1 MNVLCL
7 VAQLHLT
14 CSPVDCSLP
23 GSFVHEIFQARI
35 LEWGTVSYSRGSSQ
49 SRDGTRVSVVSCI
62 VRQILY
68 HWEAPDFMNNIGN
81 MTRTDY
87 QNEKWPFNIFLV
99 SLKTKGSLSFQL
111 CGILSETNSKIY
123 LRTVIVNCC
132 SKINTIILNKST
144 KKHEVLWKPTP

>member
-1 MNVLCL
+1 MHPCVLGEGGVVRCNLIPHIEPYAVLCL

-35 LEWGTVSYSRGSSQ
+35 LEWGTISYSRGSSQ
-49 SRDGTRVSVVSCI
+49 SRDGTCVSVVSCI

-87 QNEKWPFNIFLV
+87 QNEK
-99 SLKTKGSLSFQL
+99 
-111 CGILSETNSKIY
+111 
-123 LRTVIVNCC
+123 
-132 SKINTIILNKST
+132 
-144 KKHEVLWKPTP
+144 